1 MTIKSH
7 EKILLTGAAGGLGK
21 VLRERLKANCDVL
34 RLSDRISILRS
45 GKLVRT
51 LNRGDATADD
61 LLALMAPAKP
71 IEAHHA

>member
-1 MTIKSH
+1 
-7 EKILLTGAAGGLGK
+7 
-21 VLRERLKANCDVL
+21 VL